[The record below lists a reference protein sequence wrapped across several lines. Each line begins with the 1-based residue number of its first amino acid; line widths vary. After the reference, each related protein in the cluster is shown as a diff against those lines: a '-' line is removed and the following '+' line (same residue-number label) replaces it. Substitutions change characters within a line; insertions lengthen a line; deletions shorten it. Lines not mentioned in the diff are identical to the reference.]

1 MNQKMNNPSL
11 PLQVTQTT
19 AFLIDTLGETLQGI
33 YLYGSYV
40 LGGLKPKSDL
50 DLFVIVNQALSPEIK
65 RILIEQLLVLS
76 GEIDNNQGKRYM
88 EVTIINQ
95 SELRKLAFPLHR
107 EFQYGEWLREE
118 YSNGYIPENVKDE
131 DLTILLRK
139 VRLNSIALYGKEAI
153 EVLPIISDT
162 VFKKAILASL
172 PNIINEIED
181 DEVNV
186 ILTLCRMYY
195 SVQTGE
201 VISKDKAVDYILPI
215 APDEF
220 TPLLV
225 QAKAVYLGVNK
236 SPLNTDV
243 AVLHQFA
250 DFTLTRIN

>member
-1 MNQKMNNPSL
+1 MNNQSL

-19 AFLIDTLGETLQGI
+19 AFLIDTLKNSLEAI

-40 LGGLKPKSDL
+40 MGGLKPKSDL
-50 DLFVIVNQALSPEIK
+50 DLFVIVNQALSPAIK

-76 GEIDNNQGKRYM
+76 GEIDNNQGKRYL

-95 SELRKLAFPLHR
+95 SALSKLVFPLHR

-172 PNIINEIED
+172 PNVIKEIED
-181 DEVNV
+181 DEINV

-215 APDEF
+215 TPDQF
-220 TPLLV
+220 RPLLV

-243 AVLHQFA
+243 SLLHQFV
-250 DFTLTRIN
+250 DFILARIK